1 ERELAFWGDAALPI
15 EPPVAVAAWSKSC
28 GEFASA
34 FSVWSTRFGSTY
46 CDDPEKSCERSVGA
60 RMTCE
65 CATYCLPWLW
75 RTRSNMTAP
84 TTTKSTMIHNDR
96 RRIAA
101 RVSMPSVFMLASRD
115 RSDRSGR
122 APQSTRDWR
131 EVGAFLSFSQQK
143 LSKNL
148 LDQGT
153 EALGQAPVGPAVVPQ
168 VK

>member
-1 ERELAFWGDAALPI
+1 PFFETEVAFSSDAALPI
-15 EPPVAVAAWSKSC
+15 EPPVALAACSKSC

-34 FSVWSTRFGSTY
+34 FSVWSTRVGSTY
-46 CDDPEKSCERSVGA
+46 CDDPEKSWDRSVGA

-101 RVSMPSVFMLASRD
+101 RVSMPSVFMLSSRD
-115 RSDRSGR
+115 WPDRSGR
-122 APQSTRDWR
+122 APQVTRDWR
-131 EVGAFLSFSQQK
+131 EVGGFLSFSREK

-148 LDQGT
+148 LDQR
-153 EALGQAPVGPAVVPQ
+153 
-168 VK
+168 